1 VHTTTTATVL
11 PLQVL
16 ADRMEFFNENPAADN
31 FGKVR
36 GQLAEVKDIMVE
48 NIGACAESDR
58 EGREAVKIE
67 ARACVS

>member
-1 VHTTTTATVL
+1 MLLA
-11 PLQVL
+11 PLCAAQVL

-48 NIGACAESDR
+48 NIGA
-58 EGREAVKIE
+58 
-67 ARACVS
+67 